1 MLNRSRSVRFCSAN
15 GQILEEWNGTI
26 TKAAAAEFAFLLRP
40 AAPPCGYGLPYP
52 ASRDKQ
58 IPMAN

>member
-1 MLNRSRSVRFCSAN
+1 M
-15 GQILEEWNGTI
+15 

-58 IPMAN
+58 IPMGHGQLTADEMGILPSTYGVPFTG